1 MPATSPWTSAG
12 CWVEEKTR
20 ILVVLAGHR
29 ERGLALQVEVLLTAD
44 PQTPFEAVGS
54 CSDGGRRVAAFKAV
68 RRQQVGSLSEPVVHG
83 DPRRAGLDF
92 DAGAPR
98 GPAGDIA
105 GLGHDRED
113 DFAGE
118 ADRVSGQ
125 DRVIPGCGAAV
136 VPAGNVPRFENGHNS
151 REGAHGGEIHGADEA
166 ASGPRRAGRQV
177 HRARRLRQIVDVVRR
192 AADVPRRTVVGESP
206 PDAPARC
213 AAGSRR
219 S

>member
-1 MPATSPWTSAG
+1 MRRQP
-12 CWVEEKTR
+12 
-20 ILVVLAGHR
+20 H
-29 ERGLALQVEVLLTAD
+29 AD
-44 PQTPFEAVGS
+44 PS
-54 CSDGGRRVAAFKAV
+54 RRSDR
-68 RRQQVGSLSEPVVHG
+68 
-83 DPRRAGLDF
+83 
-92 DAGAPR
+92 
-98 GPAGDIA
+98 A

-213 AAGSRR
+213 AAGVGDLLRGGPVSRR
-219 S
+219 CRGAR